1 MKTSQPGTGD
11 IPERKRISNLRATL
25 RNGLRNAC
33 EQLSQ
38 KQRKMIISAM
48 LIVFT
53 ALVGVSIADI
63 FRNGAKLSETGHI
76 SPLKITKSMKA
87 PNDTVSL
94 KTIDHET
101 E

>member
-11 IPERKRISNLRATL
+11 IPERKEISNVRATL
-25 RNGLRNAC
+25 GNGLQNAC
-33 EQLSQ
+33 EKLSQ
-38 KQRKMIISAM
+38 KQRKMIVCAM
-48 LIVFT
+48 LTVFT

-76 SPLKITKSMKA
+76 LPLKITKPTKVSI
-87 PNDTVSL
+87 DTVSL

>member
-1 MKTSQPGTGD
+1 MKISQHGTGN
-11 IPERKRISNLRATL
+11 IPERKGIFNLRTTL
-25 RNGLRNAC
+25 RNGLWNCC
-33 EQLSQ
+33 EKLSQ
-38 KQRKMIISAM
+38 KQRRKAIWIM

-53 ALVGVSIADI
+53 VLVGISITDI

-76 SPLKITKSMKA
+76 SPLKISNPLKA

-94 KTIDHET
+94 KTINNDT

>member
-11 IPERKRISNLRATL
+11 IPERKGIFNLRATL
-25 RNGLRNAC
+25 SNGLRNAC
-33 EQLSQ
+33 VKLTQ
-38 KQRKMIISAM
+38 KQRRKAIWIM

-53 ALVGVSIADI
+53 ALVGVSITDI
-63 FRNGAKLSETGHI
+63 LQNGVKLSETGHI
-76 SPLKITKSMKA
+76 SPLKITNSLKA

-94 KTIDHET
+94 KTIDNET